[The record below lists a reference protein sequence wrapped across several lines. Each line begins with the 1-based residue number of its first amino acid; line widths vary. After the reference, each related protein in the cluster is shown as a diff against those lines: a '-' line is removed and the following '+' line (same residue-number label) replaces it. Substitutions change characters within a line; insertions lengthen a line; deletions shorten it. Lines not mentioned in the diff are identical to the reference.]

1 MIKLLFD
8 PKSRNFQRL
17 WWAQLVSQFGDRINQ
32 LALVGLIAERM
43 PGSTMELAKLM
54 VFTIVPVFL
63 VQPFAGVFVDRW
75 DRRST
80 LLVCDVI
87 RGVLVLVIPFLFWSG
102 ASLVPIYIIVFLA
115 FCFSRFY
122 SPAKMSIIPDL
133 VEKESLLMANT
144 LVSTTGMIAFV
155 LGCALGGFLVDHY
168 GARNGFIIDG
178 ATFLISAAL
187 VFSIDLSR
195 TFKIDKDKILSVGKE
210 IIGPIRRSVWAEL
223 REGLGYLSQN
233 RELRFIIAMISAIL
247 AAAGAVYVVIIVF
260 IQESFGSVTRDLGVL
275 AVCLGTGLFLGAV
288 LYGKWGKR
296 LVWHKTM
303 FWSLFIS
310 GALLT
315 AFALVVHFEPRLTAA
330 MILSLA
336 LGVVMAPMF
345 ITANTIIHVV
355 SDEKMRGKVFSA
367 LEIVIHLAFL
377 LAMLLS
383 SWLAD
388 FTPKVWILTGV
399 GMICLVIGIAGLR
412 MNHRF
417 SALSTESWP
426 QTFIEIKEKSGG
438 RALRR
443 IRTRGIIECNNKWPQ
458 ACLPAGRDTMSQ
470 SHTCDG

>member
-17 WWAQLVSQFGDRINQ
+17 WWAQLVSQFGDRVNQ
-32 LALVGLIAERM
+32 LALVGLIAERV
-43 PGSTMELAKLM
+43 PGSAMELAKLLA
-54 VFTIVPVFL
+54 FTIIPVFL
-63 VQPFAGVFVDRW
+63 IQPFAGVFVDRW

-87 RGVLVLVIPFLFWSG
+87 RGTLVLSIPFVFLAG
-102 ASLVPIYIIVFLA
+102 RYMVPIYIVVFLA

-178 ATFLISAAL
+178 VTFFVSAAL
-187 VFSIDLSR
+187 VFSIDISIR
-195 TFKIDKDKILSVGKE
+195 IKVSKSSILKVGKE
-210 IIGPIRRSVWAEL
+210 IIGPIRRSVWSEL
-223 REGLGYLSQN
+223 GEGLRYLVRN
-233 RELRFIIAMISAIL
+233 KELRFIIGMISAIL

-275 AVCLGTGLFLGAV
+275 AVCLGAGLFSGAV
-288 LYGKWGKR
+288 LYGRWGKR
-296 LVWHKTM
+296 LVWYRTM
-303 FWSLFIS
+303 FWSLFTG
-310 GALLT
+310 GALLI
-315 AFALVVHFEPRLTAA
+315 AFALVVHFEARLTAA
-330 MILSLA
+330 MVLAFA
-336 LGVVMAPMF
+336 LGVVTGPMF

-377 LAMLLS
+377 AAMLVS
-383 SWLAD
+383 SWLAE
-388 FTPKVWILTGV
+388 FIPKGWILAGV
-399 GMICLVIGIAGLR
+399 GMMCIAVGVMGLR
-412 MNHRF
+412 IKPRF
-417 SALSTESWP
+417 AALGTE
-426 QTFIEIKEKSGG
+426 
-438 RALRR
+438 
-443 IRTRGIIECNNKWPQ
+443 
-458 ACLPAGRDTMSQ
+458 
-470 SHTCDG
+470 